1 MELMS
6 KIGDYLLNWR
16 TEKGLNRAEAAKEIF
31 VNPETLRKWELGISD
46 PTYSMIKTIH
56 EQTGADWEDLF

>member
-16 TEKGLNRAEAAKEIF
+16 TEKGLNRAEAAKELYC
-31 VNPETLRKWELGISD
+31 NAETLRKWEMNISD
-46 PTYSMIKTIH
+46 PTYSMIRMIH
-56 EQTGADWEDLF
+56 DNTGAEWEDIF